1 MFKRLKIPSIGTVFV
16 ALVVLASPPI
26 YAADL
31 LSVSVE
37 KKGKRYY
44 VNSVS
49 TYAASREALMHIL
62 TDYDNFDRVSSVFT
76 ESYFLPEGDSGD
88 KRAYTRVEG
97 CVWFFCKSIERVD
110 VLLIEQ
116 SRVVALSDP
125 ALSDFKYSKGQWD
138 FETTDAGQTITYAL
152 EMEPG
157 FWVPPVIGPYILKRR
172 LVDGAVEAVQRVEAL
187 AQERDRER

>member
-1 MFKRLKIPSIGTVFV
+1 MFRQLQFLGI
-16 ALVVLASPPI
+16 ALVLTVCTAVTPQAF
-26 YAADL
+26 AADL
-31 LSVSVE
+31 VSVSVE

-49 TYAASREALMHIL
+49 TYAASKEALMHIL
-62 TDYDNFDRVSSVFT
+62 TDYENFDRVSSVFK
-76 ESYFLPEGDSGD
+76 ESYFLPADDSGET
-88 KRAYTRVEG
+88 RAYTRVEG

-110 VLLIEQ
+110 ALVIES

-138 FETTDAGQTITYAL
+138 FETTAAGQQITYAL

-157 FWVPPVIGPYILKRR
+157 FWMPPVIGPYILKRR
-172 LVDGAVEAVQRVEAL
+172 LVDGAVDAMQRVEVL
-187 AQERDRER
+187 AQERDQERR